1 MLNIPTGYRVASDCW
16 TLDEANRAIAKFNGR
31 GYDAL
36 IASAQTG
43 SFIVCVE
50 SQYTVQMEIA
60 DNSK

>member
-1 MLNIPTGYRVASDCW
+1 MLRIPTGYRVASDCW
-16 TLDEANRAIAKFNGR
+16 TLNEANGAIEKFKRR
-31 GYDAL
+31 GYHAL